1 MFTGIVQAV
10 GRVAQL
16 TSTGS
21 SRRLV
26 IELNGLATRTMR
38 PGDSIAVNGAC
49 LTMAEIAGDRFAAD
63 VSAETGRLTT
73 LGTLSAGSLVNLEPA
88 VTLAEPL
95 GGHLVTGHVD
105 GTGEVAEIVPD
116 GDMRLVWFAVPAELR
131 RYVARKGSLCIDGV
145 SLTVNDVKDGR
156 ALVTLV
162 PHTLSHTIMRN
173 YAAGTRVNLEVDLL
187 ARYVERLLA
196 ER

>member
-21 SRRLV
+21 SRRVV